1 MASGKHSKIIQV
13 SVVLACFTAGFT
25 MKMIFEFLAV
35 LFGPVSKIYDIE
47 AVRHGLPISCGLIL
61 FCVLQFHPGIQKWL
75 EEVVVEVSKV
85 VWPTK
90 KDTLSMT
97 AVVCVILIL
106 SGVVLGLF
114 DLSAGAVMKL
124 IMN

>member
-1 MASGKHSKIIQV
+1 MSSTPYSKIIQV
-13 SVVLACFTAGFT
+13 SLVASCFVVGFT
-25 MKMIFEFLAV
+25 VRILFEFLAV
-35 LFGPVSKIYDIE
+35 IFSPAARLYAIE
-47 AVRHGLPISCGLIL
+47 VFRHGIPVGVGIGLYL
-61 FCVLQFHPGIQKWL
+61 FLQFHPKTQLWMR
-75 EEVVVEVSKV
+75 EVVTEVCKV

-97 AVVCVILIL
+97 LVVCVILIL

-114 DLSAGAVMKL
+114 DLSAGAVMKF